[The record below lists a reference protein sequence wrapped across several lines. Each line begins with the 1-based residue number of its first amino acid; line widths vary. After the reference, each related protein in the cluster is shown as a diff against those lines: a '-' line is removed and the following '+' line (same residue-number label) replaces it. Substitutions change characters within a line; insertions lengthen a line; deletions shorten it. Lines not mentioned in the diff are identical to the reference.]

1 MRLISLSLTGQYKG
15 LKDQS
20 FDFSQT
26 TDNVFALIGLN
37 GSGKSQL
44 LELIGET
51 FAYLERWYREE
62 FVVKKGMGFGVTVQY
77 EWDFRYDPHVRIR
90 PLEMQDD
97 VYKVE
102 LRISID
108 PAGNVRSFWWKE
120 NDWLELNDKSKIPI
134 PRVVG
139 YASGLNEN
147 LQRSFMKNAVQQ
159 FEVRRISAKRQKEIS
174 ADIDEKMRAEINEYY
189 VRKHPHIFS
198 APFGAAFEQGG
209 YIDVIEVNSPAS
221 NFVYLDYDNV
231 GLLILSLSVSQPGVV
246 GELFKELTF
255 RHPSKAILQYDF
267 HSGITEQDAIR
278 DVKLLMRIAGD
289 NNVFPFGKRSSEE
302 QFESYGLDFL
312 SGEIR
317 FDLQDPELIEKLRDA
332 NYGNPLTLFL
342 RLFKL
347 QQLGVKNWPGPARK
361 KLQNDN
367 FLGTVKKPLKTRL
380 PLNVSSLMLTDDNER
395 EVCFDDLS
403 DGEAQLM
410 QVLAATKIFSRSQSL
425 MLFDEPE
432 THLNPSWR
440 TYFHH
445 HLTGA
450 IDKASDDGGKNLA
463 QLFISTHS
471 PFMVSSL
478 KQENVFLFERDER
491 NLISMEPAES
501 QTYGASFELLIKS
514 FYGLRSLMSQTV
526 VEEVRKRLPR
536 DDDAQSASIAR
547 QWVEENLGDS
557 MEKAYLLRKL
567 EN

>member
-198 APFGAAFEQGG
+198 APSGAAFEQGG

-289 NNVFPFGKRSSEE
+289 NNVFPLGKRSSEE

-317 FDLQDPELIEKLRDA
+317 FDLQDRELIEKLRDA

-450 IDKASDDGGKNLA
+450 IDKASDDGGENLA
-463 QLFISTHS
+463 QIFISTHS

>member
-1 MRLISLSLTGQYKG
+1 MRLISITLAGQYKG

-26 TDNVFALIGLN
+26 TDNVYALIGLN

-44 LELIGET
+44 LELISET

-62 FVVKKGMGFGVTVQY
+62 FLAKKGMGFGVTVHY
-77 EWDFRYDPHVRIR
+77 EWDFRYDPHPKVR
-90 PLEMQDD
+90 PLEIPDD
-97 VYKVE
+97 LHKVE
-102 LRISID
+102 LSASID
-108 PAGNVRSFWWKE
+108 PAGNVFASWYRR
-120 NDWLELNDKSKIPI
+120 NDWIEFGDKSKIPI

-174 ADIDEKMRAEINEYY
+174 ADIDEQMRADINEYY
-189 VRKHPHIFS
+189 VNKHPHIFS
-198 APFGAAFEQGG
+198 APSGAAFEQGG
-209 YIDVIEVNSPAS
+209 YIDIIEVNSPAS
-221 NFVYLDYDNV
+221 NFVYLDYDNA
-231 GLLILSLSVSQPGVV
+231 GLLILSLSVLQPDTVS
-246 GELFKELTF
+246 EIFQALAFKL
-255 RHPSKAILQYDF
+255 PSKAILQYDF

-278 DVKLLMRIAGD
+278 DVQLLIRIAGD
-289 NNVFPFGKRSSEE
+289 NNVSPIGKKSSEE

-317 FDLQDPELIEKLRDA
+317 LDLQDPELLEKLRDA

-342 RLFKL
+342 RFFKL
-347 QQLGVKNWPGPARK
+347 QQLGVKNWPGPTRK
-361 KLQNDN
+361 KLLNDT

-380 PLNVSSLMLTDDNER
+380 PFNVSSLILTDGNGR

-410 QVLAATKIFSRSQSL
+410 QVLAAAMVFGRSQSL

-445 HLTGA
+445 HLTKA
-450 IDKASDDGGKNLA
+450 ILETDEHEKLP
-463 QLFISTHS
+463 QLFLSTHS

-478 KQENVFLFERDER
+478 KQENVFFFERAED
-491 NLISMEPAES
+491 NLISMEPAS
-501 QTYGASFELLIKS
+501 CQTYGASFDLLIKN

-526 VEEVRKRLPR
+526 VKEVRKQLPK
-536 DDDAQSASIAR
+536 DDNAQGVAFAR
-547 QWVEENLGDS
+547 QWIEENLGDS

-567 EN
+567 QN

>member
-1 MRLISLSLTGQYKG
+1 MRLISLSLNGQYKG

-77 EWDFRYDPHVRIR
+77 EWDFRYDPHARVRPYEI
-90 PLEMQDD
+90 PDD
-97 VYKVE
+97 LYKVE
-102 LRISID
+102 LSVSIN
-108 PAGNVRSFWWKE
+108 PAGNVRSFWWKA
-120 NDWLELNDKSKIPI
+120 NDWLELSDRSKIPI

-174 ADIDEKMRAEINEYY
+174 ADIDEKTRADINEYY
-189 VRKHPHIFS
+189 VRKYPHIFC
-198 APFGAAFEQGG
+198 APSDEAFEQGG
-209 YIDVIEVNSPAS
+209 YIDIIEVNSPAS

-231 GLLILSLSVSQPGVV
+231 GLLILSLSVLQSNVV
-246 GELFKELTF
+246 SELFNELTF
-255 RHPSKAILQYDF
+255 CRPSKAVLQYDF
-267 HSGITEQDAIR
+267 HSGITEQDAIK
-278 DVKLLMRIAGD
+278 DVQLLIRIAGD

-317 FDLQDPELIEKLRDA
+317 FDLQDPELLEKLRDA

-347 QQLGVKNWPGPARK
+347 QQLGVKNWPGPTRK

-367 FLGTVKKPLKTRL
+367 FLGTLKKPLKTRL
-380 PLNVSSLMLTDDNER
+380 PLNISSLMLTDDGGR

-410 QVLAATKIFSRSQSL
+410 QVLAATKVFSRSQSL

-445 HLTGA
+445 HLAGA
-450 IDKASDDGGKNLA
+450 IDDAGDGRYENLA

-478 KQENVFLFERDER
+478 KKENVFLFERDER

-536 DDDAQSASIAR
+536 DDDAQSASVAR